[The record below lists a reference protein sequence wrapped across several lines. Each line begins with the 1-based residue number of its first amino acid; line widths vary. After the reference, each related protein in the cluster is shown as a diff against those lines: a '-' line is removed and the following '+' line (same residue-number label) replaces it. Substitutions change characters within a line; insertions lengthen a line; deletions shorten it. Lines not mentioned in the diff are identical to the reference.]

1 MLTALLITRRT
12 STQVVERAAF
22 CARAGRS
29 SRNGQT
35 RRLAACAVAL
45 ALLAGCAAPPSS
57 TSHAQPASC
66 TQPGENRMLQADLLF
81 GRDVAGR
88 GPVTDAERAAFLA
101 DTVTPRFPDGLTYWD
116 THGQWRDRSTGA
128 ITRED
133 SFVIRIIADDTPDT
147 RTRLAAIRQAYV
159 ERFHQQSVGMTVV
172 AACASF

>member
-12 STQVVERAAF
+12 RTQVVERAAF
-22 CARAGRS
+22 CAREGQS

-35 RRLAACAVAL
+35 WRLAASSIAL
-45 ALLAGCAAPPSS
+45 ALLAGCVAPPSS
-57 TSHAQPASC
+57 TPNGQSASC

-81 GRDVAGR
+81 GRDIAGR

-101 DTVTPRFPDGLTYWD
+101 DTITPRFPDGVTYWD
-116 THGQWRDRSTGA
+116 THGQWRDRSSGA

-133 SFVIRIIADDTPDT
+133 SFVIRIIAADTPDT

-172 AACASF
+172 PACASF